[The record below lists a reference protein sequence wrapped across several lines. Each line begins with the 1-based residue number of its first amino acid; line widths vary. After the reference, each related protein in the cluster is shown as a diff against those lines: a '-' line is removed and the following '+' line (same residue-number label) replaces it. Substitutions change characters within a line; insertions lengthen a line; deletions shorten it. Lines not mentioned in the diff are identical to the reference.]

1 MAKKKKPLKTKM
13 RALSAAAL
21 KPDYIV
27 ISDEDASPWEAMVNG
42 APSFSTLKKAERA
55 LTDEVNN
62 DMEFLPAGAVGGRA
76 IVKVSYELV
85 GEPVYYTNE
94 EIS

>member
-1 MAKKKKPLKTKM
+1 MW
-13 RALSAAAL
+13 ALSAASL

-27 ISDEDASPWEAMVNG
+27 VTDEDLSPWGAMANG
-42 APSFSTLKKAERA
+42 ADGFSTLKNAERA

-76 IVKVSYELV
+76 IVKASYELV